1 MSLSVSQ
8 RTLTAA
14 EAIQKT
20 PVLVLCIDGL
30 DTKYGTSIIFELI
43 RIGDPG
49 LLIDGSWVIGGLRAL
64 DNQEAL
70 LSMSDSTNT
79 IRQTLDVDKGRGS
92 TISSMELGL
101 VDFDNKVTEL
111 IAPGLLIE
119 DILGAKAQVFMGFEG
134 VPFSEYNLIFRGNVD
149 DIKSAPSLVK
159 INLAHPDNKKRQLIA
174 PKTETKITAAINNSQ
189 TTGIILED
197 ADELISPSAD
207 PDFES
212 YVRIEDEI
220 IKFTG
225 ITMSNELTGVVRGMF
240 NTTAVAHAIDSD
252 LVSFYVLQGT
262 AMQLAL
268 KVMLSNGP
276 EYWAENVEI
285 QNFVQLPDASLID
298 NAIYFE
304 GVDIPEKYGVTVG
317 DFCTVTGASNGANN
331 FVDRTVVGIIETD
344 TGYYI
349 QVDGAALV
357 VETDS
362 AAVIK
367 FKSRFATL
375 PIGLGMSPDEVDVT
389 EHLRIE
395 QLFLSSFEYKFYLKE
410 SIDNAQDW
418 LEQEVYKPASAY
430 SLPRRARSS
439 VGFLSQ
445 PIPSEDSV
453 TITSKDVVKPQ
464 NLTIRRTTAKAF
476 FNHIVYKFEQ
486 DSLEDKFL
494 RGRINRSQTSIDRI
508 KVGTKA
514 LVIESQGMRESL
526 NATNLA
532 DLSSDRRLK
541 RYQFGAEFF
550 ENVELTFGKG
560 FRIEIGDVILFDP
573 DGLKISDS
581 VSGTRDKPIKLYSVE
596 NKTMN
601 LKTGQIQLHIVD
613 TSYDNQARYALYGP
627 ASRIRVG
634 LSATQFIIEPIPQL
648 PATYGT
654 NEWQR
659 WSRFP
664 NVAVKIRSE
673 DFTTRF
679 FQTTI
684 ANISG
689 NTITVSDPL
698 GFTPQTGDMMELADY
713 DFAGTTDQIKLL
725 YGYMQ
730 DAATFPSDG
739 KPQYQY
745 L

>member
-30 DTKYGTSIIFELI
+30 DTKYGTSTIFELI

-149 DIKSAPSLVK
+149 DIKSAPGLVK

-225 ITMSNELTGVVRGMF
+225 ITMANELTGVVRGMF

-268 KVMLSNGP
+268 KIMLSNGP

-375 PIGLGMSPDEVDVT
+375 PIGLGMSPDEVDVI

-430 SLPRRARSS
+430 SLPRREEAQLDFYLNQS
-439 VGFLSQ
+439 L
-445 PIPSEDSV
+445 
-453 TITSKDVVKPQ
+453 VKT
-464 NLTIRRTTAKAF
+464 L
-476 FNHIVYKFEQ
+476 
-486 DSLEDKFL
+486 
-494 RGRINRSQTSIDRI
+494 
-508 KVGTKA
+508 
-514 LVIESQGMRESL
+514 
-526 NATNLA
+526 
-532 DLSSDRRLK
+532 
-541 RYQFGAEFF
+541 
-550 ENVELTFGKG
+550 
-560 FRIEIGDVILFDP
+560 
-573 DGLKISDS
+573 
-581 VSGTRDKPIKLYSVE
+581 
-596 NKTMN
+596 
-601 LKTGQIQLHIVD
+601 
-613 TSYDNQARYALYGP
+613 
-627 ASRIRVG
+627 
-634 LSATQFIIEPIPQL
+634 
-648 PATYGT
+648 
-654 NEWQR
+654 
-659 WSRFP
+659 
-664 NVAVKIRSE
+664 
-673 DFTTRF
+673 
-679 FQTTI
+679 
-684 ANISG
+684 
-689 NTITVSDPL
+689 
-698 GFTPQTGDMMELADY
+698 
-713 DFAGTTDQIKLL
+713 
-725 YGYMQ
+725 
-730 DAATFPSDG
+730 
-739 KPQYQY
+739 
-745 L
+745 